1 MEKLTRQQED
11 GVCKLLHH
19 THDENVT
26 QYILET
32 LGKENWTRDIL
43 MSCNGNY
50 LTDEQWDLFESLG
63 GGYTSEEMD
72 EFIDN
77 LSINDVIIERLKE
90 QGVTKYLYENEEYID
105 EIREGRIV
113 CEGIDVESIKKMI
126 LMKREKKSNH

>member
-90 QGVTKYLYENEEYID
+90 QRVTKYLYENEEYID
-105 EIREGRIV
+105 EIREGRII

-126 LMKREKKSNH
+126 LG

>member
-43 MSCNGNY
+43 MSCNGKY

-126 LMKREKKSNH
+126 LG

>member
-90 QGVTKYLYENEEYID
+90 QGVTSDWISSL
-105 EIREGRIV
+105 
-113 CEGIDVESIKKMI
+113 SS
-126 LMKREKKSNH
+126 LKSFF

>member
-32 LGKENWTRDIL
+32 IGKENWTRDIL

-90 QGVTKYLYENEEYID
+90 QGVTKHLYENEEYID
-105 EIREGRIV
+105 EIREGRII
-113 CEGIDVESIKKMI
+113 CEGIDIERIKKMI
-126 LMKREKKSNH
+126 LG

>member
-43 MSCNGNY
+43 MSCNGKY

-126 LMKREKKSNH
+126 F